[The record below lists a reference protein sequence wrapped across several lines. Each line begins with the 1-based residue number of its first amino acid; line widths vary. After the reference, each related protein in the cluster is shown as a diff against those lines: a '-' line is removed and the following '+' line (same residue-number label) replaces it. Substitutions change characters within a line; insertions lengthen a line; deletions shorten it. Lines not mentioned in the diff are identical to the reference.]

1 VFREAVEITT
11 LPNGLRVVS
20 EYVPSA
26 RTIAAGVYVGVG
38 GRFER
43 ASEAGLTHFIEHMVF
58 KGTPRRTARDI
69 AVEIESRGGMLN
81 AYTEKEYTAYY
92 ARALAEDAP
101 LVLDVISDMLTNP
114 LLSCDE
120 VEREKNVVMEEIRRT
135 NDCPEDAV
143 HDLLDRTVWPGHPL
157 GRPILGTRRTVA
169 AFTSERIRGFM
180 RDHYEPGRTVV
191 AAAGKITHRSLVKL
205 AGRHLGTMTPQRLAP
220 GGPPPVSRATHVLRR
235 KRAEQVQ
242 FCVGMPAF
250 SHSDERKYTLTVL
263 DMVLG
268 GSMGSRLFQ
277 EIREKRGLAYD
288 IGSHVSGFRDAGL
301 FTISGGT
308 SLETFDTVL
317 RLIREELKN
326 VAQDGLTEEEIA
338 QAKRRLRGLL
348 VLGLESTTSR
358 MMGIGRSLLL
368 LDRVVPLDEVL
379 AKVDAI
385 THEDII
391 RVAQEVF
398 PEEHAVLAAIGPF
411 GRNGRRA

>member
-1 VFREAVEITT
+1 MFREAVEITT

-20 EYVPSA
+20 ERMPSVQ
-26 RTIAAGVYVGVG
+26 TIAVGVYVGVG
-38 GRFER
+38 ARFER

-101 LVLDVISDMLTNP
+101 LVLDVIADMLTSP
-114 LLSCDE
+114 LLKPDE
-120 VEREKNVVMEEIRRT
+120 VELEKNVVLEEIRRT
-135 NDCPEDAV
+135 NDSPEDAV

-157 GRPILGTRRTVA
+157 GRPILGTRRTVGS
-169 AFTSERIRGFM
+169 FTPERIRTFM
-180 RDHYEPGRTVV
+180 GEYYEPGRTVV
-191 AAAGKITHRSLVKL
+191 AAAGKVGHSSLVRL
-205 AGRHLGTMTPQRLAP
+205 TSRHLGRMTPRRRTPRGRAP
-220 GGPPPVSRATHVLRR
+220 IPQPARALRR
-235 KRAEQVQ
+235 KRSEQVQ
-242 FCVGMPAF
+242 FCIGMPAF
-250 SHSDERKYTLTVL
+250 AHSDERKYTLTVL

-277 EIREKRGLAYD
+277 EIREKRGLAYE
-288 IGSHVSGFRDAGL
+288 IGSHVSGFRDTGL
-301 FTISGGT
+301 FTVSGGT
-308 SLETFDTVL
+308 SPETFDSVL
-317 RLIREELKN
+317 RLIREELTK
-326 VAQDGLTEEEIA
+326 VEQDGLTAEEIA

-379 AKVDAI
+379 AKVEAI
-385 THEDII
+385 THEDIVG
-391 RVAQEVF
+391 VAREVF
-398 PEEHAVLAAIGPF
+398 AEERAALAAIGPF
-411 GRNGRRA
+411 GRNGGRA